1 MKYIKGLGQRGDTL
15 VEVLICI
22 LIVSMIL
29 TGAYVTTNKSTIRV
43 IDSQERAEGLK
54 LVQGQLEQ
62 IRQNA
67 TTASP
72 NIFDQP
78 VAGTFCMVNGAIV
91 NGTNANCR
99 QDRSGAA
106 APVGV
111 DPAYQIA
118 ARRTA
123 CDPTLGL
130 PTPCSLFTVRATWN
144 SISTKGQAYQEMS
157 YRLYQ

>member
-1 MKYIKGLGQRGDTL
+1 MKYIKGLGRRGDTL

-29 TGAYVTTNKSTIRV
+29 TGAYVTTNKSTLRV

-78 VAGTFCMVNGAIV
+78 EGSTFCIVNAAIV
-91 NGTNANCR
+91 SGSNPSCK
-99 QDRSGAA
+99 QDRTGAA
-106 APVGV
+106 TTT

-118 ARRTA
+118 ASRAA
-123 CDPTLGL
+123 CSVSLGL
-130 PTPCSLFTVRATWN
+130 PTPCNVFTVRATWE
-144 SISTKGQAYQEMS
+144 SISTRGSAYQEMS